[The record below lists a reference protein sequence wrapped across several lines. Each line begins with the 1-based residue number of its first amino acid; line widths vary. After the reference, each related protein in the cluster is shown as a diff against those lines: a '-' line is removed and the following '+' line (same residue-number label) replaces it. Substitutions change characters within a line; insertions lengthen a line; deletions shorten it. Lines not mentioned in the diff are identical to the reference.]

1 MKRIA
6 LHVII
11 LIMAVVSMVCAGKAT
26 VIEEIEYHGMTSD
39 EAKNIY
45 IEHYASGIQEIL
57 GKFYVEM
64 NGKKLLGESR
74 NARFQ
79 EVSFN
84 ENVNWNFEETGLL
97 YCVTKENEIENV
109 VTNMDN
115 PDSIKGVAASF
126 GENGLGLYG
135 EDKGKLDIQ
144 IFEAMKSRA
153 FDNIS
158 SFYYYADIANA
169 EGIIIDTKRI
179 VVSYDELKKFCKENQ
194 LTFIIQTND
203 DYTNTYL
210 GQLKQTIKKNITQK
224 DIEACRNRVLTYVF
238 ICGSFYSVS
247 SSIFN
252 ISRNIYHWK

>member
-109 VTNMDN
+109 VTNM
-115 PDSIKGVAASF
+115 
-126 GENGLGLYG
+126 
-135 EDKGKLDIQ
+135 EDR
-144 IFEAMKSRA
+144 KS
-153 FDNIS
+153 
-158 SFYYYADIANA
+158 
-169 EGIIIDTKRI
+169 
-179 VVSYDELKKFCKENQ
+179 VV
-194 LTFIIQTND
+194 
-203 DYTNTYL
+203 
-210 GQLKQTIKKNITQK
+210 
-224 DIEACRNRVLTYVF
+224 
-238 ICGSFYSVS
+238 
-247 SSIFN
+247 
-252 ISRNIYHWK
+252 